1 MRAKRRNHMIG
12 GLCALLLI
20 SLLAVSAGAASID
33 ETAGLNLTFHKGTYT
48 DLFALGQAA
57 DGGYLLGGFGYGT
70 AGESALVIKTDADG
84 VERWSAAPGGDSVA
98 ALLPLA
104 DGGAVVATYTVD
116 GGFLSVT
123 DWENATGSSQLT
135 AVDAAGQ
142 TAWNVTLDGVRL
154 TDLAALPDGGIA
166 AAGWIWIAG
175 GESDAF
181 LGVYEP
187 TGAERWTA
195 TYGGRAAHTL
205 SPSPE
210 GSFFVAGTYRPVI
223 ETPGASWL
231 MKADASGTKLW
242 TKEMVNRTILTSLP
256 LSGGGYL
263 VGGTMTEPYGE
274 NGTMIATYAW
284 VAEIDGDG
292 NLAWERQVPGAEIDA
307 MAEVPGTGYA
317 LAGRWGSTPQVQVID
332 GDGSVLEGRVWDSAK
347 GRLTSV
353 AVLASGEVAA
363 SGWTG
368 MNGSAEGWL
377 VSFALLPGAGT
388 PPQTEAPGFVLAG
401 ACAALLAV
409 GLLRK
414 TRK

>member
-12 GLCALLLI
+12 GLCALILI
-20 SLLAVSAGAASID
+20 SLLIVSAGAVSID
-33 ETAGLNLTFHKGTYT
+33 ETAGLNLTFHKGAYT
-48 DLFALGQAA
+48 DLFALSQAA

-70 AGESALVIKTDADG
+70 AGESALLIKTDADG
-84 VERWSAAPGGDSVA
+84 VEGWSAAPGGDSVA
-98 ALLPLA
+98 ALLALE

-116 GGFLSVT
+116 GGFLAVT
-123 DWENATGSSQLT
+123 DWENATGSSDL
-135 AVDAAGQ
+135 VGLDAAGQ
-142 TAWNVTLDGVRL
+142 TLWRTTLDGVRL
-154 TDLAALPDGGIA
+154 TDLAALPDGAIA

-205 SPSPE
+205 SPSPD
-210 GSFFVAGTYRPVI
+210 GSFLVAGTYRPVI
-223 ETPGASWL
+223 ETTGASWL

-256 LSGGGYL
+256 VSGGGYL

-284 VAEIDGDG
+284 AAAIDGDG
-292 NLAWERQVPGAEIDA
+292 SLAWERQVPGAEIDA

-317 LAGRWGSTPQVQVID
+317 LAGRWGSAPQVQVID
-332 GDGSVLEGRVWDSAK
+332 YDGNVLDGLVRDAWK

-353 AVLASGEVAA
+353 AISASGEVAA

-377 VSFALLPGAGT
+377 VSFALLPDGGT
-388 PPQTEAPGFVLAG
+388 PAPTGAPGFVIAG
-401 ACAALLAV
+401 ACAALVVA
-409 GLLRK
+409 GFLRK
-414 TRK
+414 TKK